1 MLEVDLSVIAIYV
14 IIWALVFVLTK
25 IFFKPLRKI
34 LDERHANVQGNNEA
48 CQKSIEDYEKT
59 VQEIEE
65 GIKKAKAMSQTAKE
79 DIEQEALKER
89 ERLLAEVSAECR
101 SSVEKAKRQLEK
113 QMKTLQ
119 KEMESRTAQLA
130 ERIEKRLLH

>member
-14 IIWALVFVLTK
+14 IIWVLVFVLNK
-25 IFFKPLRKI
+25 IFFKPLRKT
-34 LDERHANVQGNNEA
+34 LDERHANIQGKKEA

-59 VQEIEE
+59 VQEIDVR
-65 GIKKAKAMSQTAKE
+65 IKEAKAMSHAAKE

-119 KEMESRTAQLA
+119 KEMESQTARLA

>member
-14 IIWALVFVLTK
+14 IIWALVFVLTRV
-25 IFFKPLRKI
+25 FFKPLRKI

-65 GIKKAKAMSQTAKE
+65 GIKEAKAMSQTAKE